1 MGEVTDIL
9 EFWGLFSTWVSIH
22 FVRFYVTFYA
32 CGQGRPGGPAA
43 RQAGPE
49 KRKRNANKKN
59 NLLYSSRDYGILAL
73 YILAKVY

>member
-1 MGEVTDIL
+1 MVKDIGG
-9 EFWGLFSTWVSIH
+9 FCGLFSTQQGIH
-22 FVRFYVTFYA
+22 FVRFYVMFYA
-32 CGQGRPGGPAA
+32 CGQGRPCGPAA

-59 NLLYSSRDYGILAL
+59 NLLYSSHDYGILAL